1 MTNKAPAFKLT
12 SFNCPYCNA
21 FAHMHWFD
29 SWYNAGGWHQTG
41 SYVAICSHCK
51 RISHWLVETKSE
63 NGNALTGKM
72 IHPSIK
78 VAPMAHPDMP
88 PEIAVDYDE
97 ARNIAQDSP
106 RGSAALLRLCVQ
118 KLCKH
123 LGEPGKNI
131 NDDIGSLVKKGLP
144 VEIQQALDIVRVIG
158 NNAVHPG
165 ELSGE
170 DVQQVATT
178 LFELV
183 NHIVED
189 RISRPKK
196 LATLFTSLPANAL
209 AGIANRDGSSSP

>member
-1 MTNKAPAFKLT
+1 
-12 SFNCPYCNA
+12 
-21 FAHMHWFD
+21 
-29 SWYNAGGWHQTG
+29 
-41 SYVAICSHCK
+41 
-51 RISHWLVETKSE
+51 
-63 NGNALTGKM
+63 
-72 IHPSIK
+72 
-78 VAPMAHPDMP
+78 MAHPDMP
-88 PEIAVDYDE
+88 PDIRADYDE

-165 ELSGE
+165 ELSSE

-189 RISRPKK
+189 RISRPNR
-196 LATLFTSLPANAL
+196 LATLFTGLPSQAL
-209 AGIANRDGSSSP
+209 AGIANRDGNNKP

>member
-1 MTNKAPAFKLT
+1 
-12 SFNCPYCNA
+12 
-21 FAHMHWFD
+21 MHWFD

-165 ELSGE
+165 EL
-170 DVQQVATT
+170 
-178 LFELV
+178 
-183 NHIVED
+183 
-189 RISRPKK
+189 RI
-196 LATLFTSLPANAL
+196 L
-209 AGIANRDGSSSP
+209 

>member
-1 MTNKAPAFKLT
+1 
-12 SFNCPYCNA
+12 
-21 FAHMHWFD
+21 
-29 SWYNAGGWHQTG
+29 
-41 SYVAICSHCK
+41 
-51 RISHWLVETKSE
+51 
-63 NGNALTGKM
+63 M

-78 VAPMAHPDMP
+78 AAPMAHPDMP
-88 PEIAVDYDE
+88 PDVAIDYDE

-106 RGSAALLRLCVQ
+106 RGAAALLRLCVQ

-131 NDDIGSLVKKGLP
+131 NNDIGSLVKKGLP
-144 VEIQQALDIVRVIG
+144 VEIQQALDIVRVVG

-165 ELSGE
+165 EISSA
-170 DVQQVATT
+170 DVQQVAAT

-196 LATLFTSLPANAL
+196 LATLFTSLPQKAL
-209 AGIANRDGSSSP
+209 DGIANRDET

>member
-1 MTNKAPAFKLT
+1 MTNKAPAFKHT
-12 SFNCPYCNA
+12 SFNCPHCNA
-21 FAHMHWFD
+21 FAHMQWFD
-29 SWYNAGGWHQTG
+29 SWYDSRGWKQTD
-41 SYVAICSHCK
+41 SHVAICSHCK
-51 RISHWLVETKSE
+51 CLSHWLVEKKTE
-63 NGNALTGKM
+63 DGNAVSGKM

-78 VAPMAHPDMP
+78 AASMAHPDMP
-88 PEIAVDYDE
+88 PEIAVDYEE
-97 ARNIAQDSP
+97 ARNISQDSP
-106 RGSAALLRLCVQ
+106 RGAAALLRLCVQ

-144 VEIQQALDIVRVIG
+144 VDIQRALDILRVIG

-165 ELSGE
+165 ELSGA
-170 DVQQVATT
+170 DVQQVSST

-196 LATLFTSLPANAL
+196 LATLFTSLPLNAL
-209 AGIANRDGSSSP
+209 TSIASRDGSSGS